1 MKILLKNNYGFVR
14 SVPVGFS
21 WTVLFFGFFVPICR
35 GDIKNCVIMILAS
48 LLTFGF
54 AWFVYIFIY
63 NKIYLKE
70 LLMMGFK
77 PADDKAKA
85 YLIKEGMYAEED
97 VPEKN
102 K

>member
-1 MKILLKNNYGFVR
+1 
-14 SVPVGFS
+14 
-21 WTVLFFGFFVPICR
+21 
-35 GDIKNCVIMILAS
+35 
-48 LLTFGF
+48 
-54 AWFVYIFIY
+54 
-63 NKIYLKE
+63 
-70 LLMMGFK
+70 MMGFK